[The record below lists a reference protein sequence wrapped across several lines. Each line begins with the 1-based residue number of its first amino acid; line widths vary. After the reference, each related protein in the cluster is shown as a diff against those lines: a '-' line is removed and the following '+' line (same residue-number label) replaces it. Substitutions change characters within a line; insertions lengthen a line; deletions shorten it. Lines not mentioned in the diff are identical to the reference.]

1 MLFALGLV
9 VVAMR
14 QLDQPETAERL
25 GRLFSTME
33 ESSEPSVDA
42 LQIAKGDEDLKFES
56 GASSIANPPAMDNR
70 KLATEANADV
80 WAAVEDNT
88 YFRAAEGEAWFG
100 LWQRLQTTNTAQ
112 LEQQSLGTLTYAQL
126 LKQPDYYRGKAVT
139 IRGTIRREELVN
151 APNNAVGIAS
161 YHRLW
166 IEPQGGANWPI
177 VVYCLR
183 LDEQFPRGDQLK
195 VPVTATG
202 YYFKNWSYPYLDG
215 LGIAPV
221 VLSKQI
227 EWTPN
232 LAGTTQRAQTQV
244 SLKQMVVLA
253 SVFAILVV
261 LWVVRSTR
269 RSSRRRLSA
278 GANSS
283 DATEHSPATI
293 REQLGKLADAEAQQ

>member
-14 QLDQPETAERL
+14 QLNQPETAERL
-25 GRLFSTME
+25 GRLFSTRE

-42 LQIAKGDEDLKFES
+42 FQAAKSDQNLELES
-56 GASSIANPPAMDNR
+56 AASNNSNPRATDDR
-70 KLATEANADV
+70 ELATEANADV

-88 YFRAAEGEAWFG
+88 YFRPAEGEAWFG
-100 LWQRLQTTNTAQ
+100 LWQRLQATNFAQ
-112 LEQQSLGTLTYAQL
+112 LEQQTQGSLTYAQL
-126 LKQPDYYRGKAVT
+126 LKQPDFYRGKVVT
-139 IRGTIRREELVN
+139 IRGTVRREELAN
-151 APNNAVGIAS
+151 APNNAVGITS

-177 VVYCLR
+177 VVYCLN

-202 YYFKNWSYPYLDG
+202 YYFKNWSYPYQGG

-227 EWTPN
+227 EWTSN
-232 LAGTTQRAQTQV
+232 VADATRRKQAQV
-244 SLKQMVVLA
+244 SLQQMVVIA
-253 SVFAILVV
+253 IVFAILVV
-261 LWVVRSTR
+261 FWVVRSTR
-269 RSSRRRLSA
+269 RPSRRRLSV

-283 DATEHSPATI
+283 DVTEHSPATI
-293 REQLGKLADAEAQQ
+293 REQLNKLADAETQQ